1 MKNRV
6 AIINSHFFITCSG
19 KENFNFLPRNE
30 IEITN
35 DKIKTV
41 NFKKLK
47 CEEIKPGR
55 IFSAKSN
62 IVQAKRDIF
71 KISLSNL

>member
-6 AIINSHFFITCSG
+6 AIINSHFFIVCSE
-19 KENFNFLPRNE
+19 KENLNFLPRNE
-30 IEITN
+30 IKITN
-35 DKIKTV
+35 NKITTA

-47 CEEIKPGR
+47 CEEINPGR
-55 IFSAKSN
+55 IFSARSN
-62 IVQAKRDIF
+62 VAQAKRDIF